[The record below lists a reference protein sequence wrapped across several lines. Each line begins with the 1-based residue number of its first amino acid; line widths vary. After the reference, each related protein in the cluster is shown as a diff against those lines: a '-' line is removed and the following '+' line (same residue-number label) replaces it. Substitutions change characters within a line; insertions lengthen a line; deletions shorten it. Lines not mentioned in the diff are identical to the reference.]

1 MNKAYLLAICLLLT
15 SFIGCIED
23 SNDLEKI
30 SSTDEEN
37 TNDNEEDTIEPV
49 GEGNLSSLEK
59 RVSELEATIAEYEQP
74 KVYFLD
80 LSKNAP
86 Q

>member
-1 MNKAYLLAICLLLT
+1 MNKAYLLVICLVLT

-23 SNDLEKI
+23 SNDLENI

-49 GEGNLSSLEK
+49 GEGNTSSLEK

-80 LSKNAP
+80 LSKNFV
-86 Q
+86 